1 MKSRKRRIVRRGR
14 GTKGPSLAQY
24 LAISLAMA
32 IVYILILR
40 NLILD
45 LDNPVSWAIFIAWTI
60 FSSIIGYYKSR
71 G

>member
-1 MKSRKRRIVRRGR
+1 MSKKRRTSRGR
-14 GTKGPSLAQY
+14 GTRGPSLAQY

-45 LDNPVSWAIFIAWTI
+45 LDNPVSWAIFIAWTL
-60 FSSIIGYYKSR
+60 FSAAVGYYKSR

>member
-1 MKSRKRRIVRRGR
+1 MVKKRRISRGR
-14 GTKGPSLAQY
+14 GTKGPSLWEY

-45 LDNPVSWAIFIAWTI
+45 LDNPVSWTIFIAWTL
-60 FSSIIGYYKSR
+60 FSAAVGYYKSR

>member
-1 MKSRKRRIVRRGR
+1 M
-14 GTKGPSLAQY
+14 
-24 LAISLAMA
+24 AISLAMA

-45 LDNPVSWAIFIAWTI
+45 LDNPISWAIFIAWTL
-60 FSSIIGYYKSR
+60 FSSAVGYYKSR

>member
-1 MKSRKRRIVRRGR
+1 MVRRKRRSVRGGR
-14 GTKGPSLAQY
+14 IRGPSLWQY

-32 IVYILILR
+32 VVYILILR

-45 LDNPVSWAIFIAWTI
+45 LDNPVSWIIFIAWTL
-60 FSSIIGYYKSR
+60 FSAAVGYYKSR

>member
-1 MKSRKRRIVRRGR
+1 MPRKRRGVRGGR
-14 GTKGPSLAQY
+14 IRGPSLAQY

-32 IVYILILR
+32 VVYILILR

-45 LDNPVSWAIFIAWTI
+45 LDNPISWAIFIAWTL
-60 FSSIIGYYKSR
+60 FSAAVGYYKSR